1 LLVAETKKEAMMT
14 IRPATTDDIPAITEI
29 YNQAVLTTTA
39 TFDTETRRLAEQQT
53 WFTNHDARHPVVV
66 AELDGAVVGWASL
79 SQWSDRRAYA
89 DTAEISVYVSEAFRG
104 RGVGRRLLEA
114 IVQEGQRVGLHTV
127 IARIADGNAV
137 SVHLHRSVGFEPI
150 GVMKEVGRK
159 FGKLL
164 DVHLMQKIYP

>member
-1 LLVAETKKEAMMT
+1 MT